1 VPGSVRVAVAGH
13 GPAGQGPVV
22 VACGDDGSGATEQG
36 QDDGDLAGNGHCDD
50 EGAEDTDDEGRL
62 GRGARQHGE
71 DGPDKGD
78 EPQHRR
84 HGCRHPPHARHA
96 TGIPWR
102 PARGRGRLNGVLT
115 VAPDALRPWF
125 TPERP
130 GPLVFEHVARTGH
143 GRVRVDRWPDPR
155 VVVAELP
162 DNLALRGD
170 PEHLPE
176 KELAELAG
184 FVDAAPEWL
193 PALRASDPATGVW
206 DRLIAMLPGTATVPP
221 PARHVRLLTPDDAPA
236 FAGLS
241 TESAWIAETW
251 GGVPG
256 LLEARVARGVLVD
269 GQVAALAVP
278 FYLGGTY
285 EDIGVVTEPAHRRRG
300 LSTAC
305 TAALIADIRTRGHV
319 PTWSTSPDNAG
330 SRGVAARLGFVHER
344 DDVLYAFRTP
354 IPTS

>member
-1 VPGSVRVAVAGH
+1 VPGCVRVAVAGH
-13 GPAGQGPVV
+13 GPAGQGAVV
-22 VACGDDGSGATEQG
+22 VACGDDGSGAAEPR
-36 QDDGDLAGNGHCDD
+36 QDDGDLAGNGPCDD
-50 EGAEDTDDEGRL
+50 EGAEDTDDERRL
-62 GRGARQHGE
+62 GGRARQHGE
-71 DGPDKGD
+71 HSSDEGD

-102 PARGRGRLNGVLT
+102 PARDRGRLKGVLT

-184 FVDAAPEWL
+184 FVDAPPEWL

-206 DRLIAMLPGTATVPP
+206 DRLIAVLPDTATVPF
-221 PARHVRLLTPDDAPA
+221 PAAHVRLLTPHDAPA

-251 GGVPG
+251 GGVSD
-256 LLEARVARGVLVD
+256 LLEAGVARGVLVE

-300 LSTAC
+300 LSTEC
-305 TAALIADIRTRGHV
+305 TAALIGDIRTRGHV
-319 PTWSTSPDNAG
+319 PTWSTSRDNTA

-344 DDVLYAFRTP
+344 DDVLYALRTP